1 MSRRTDRRERRRR
14 DDPSTKR
21 KGQIGPMERL
31 ALVCVSLMF
40 VGVFVFTYL
49 ATDAGRGKFSSP
61 ADTSTVEAV
70 AASSQAF
77 AATDVQRELGTTF
90 TATTSAK
97 FTFCHT
103 GGGTNCVVDGDTAW
117 IDGEKVRIADI
128 DAPETHPPRCPL
140 EADLGK
146 KATDRLAELMNSGP
160 FEQLMAGRDRD
171 RYGRKLRILAR
182 NGKSLGMQLV
192 SEGLA
197 RQWEGRRQP
206 WC

>member
-1 MSRRTDRRERRRR
+1 M
-14 DDPSTKR
+14 
-21 KGQIGPMERL
+21 
-31 ALVCVSLMF
+31 VCVSLMF

-49 ATDAGRGKFSSP
+49 ATGAGKGKFSSP
-61 ADTSTVEAV
+61 PDTSTAETV

-77 AATDVQRELGTTF
+77 AATDMQPDPGTTF
-90 TATTSAK
+90 TTTTSAK

-103 GGGTNCVVDGDTAW
+103 GGGGNCVVDGDTAW

-128 DAPETHPPRCPL
+128 DAPETHPPRCPS

-160 FEQLMAGRDRD
+160 FEQLMADRDRD
-171 RYGRKLRILAR
+171 RYGRKLRILVR
-182 NGKSLGMQLV
+182 NGKSLGMQMV